1 VPTTEAPAITQ
12 LEEVVALEAELQAMR
27 AEYDSLGAEISRLQ
41 AVRSDIAFA
50 VTFHDKSREDGE
62 PLVKRY
68 NRVVRQAAA
77 DLLAER
83 QLGWC
88 LAGGHFCSEAEL
100 SCAKAMFS
108 RRSYDVKDGY
118 EDHHKSVIATA
129 CAAHPTGGYQNPDW
143 GHSKQLMAR
152 NVHNIGLVRKAIS
165 RYLLECG
172 FENREL
178 HRFFAEAGLP
188 TDMYYRD
195 RDGWYFRPIPG
206 QDGSM
211 YGRKVINLG

>member
-1 VPTTEAPAITQ
+1 MPTTEAPAITQ

-50 VTFHDKSREDGE
+50 VTFHDKSREGGE

-88 LAGGHFCSEAEL
+88 LAGGHFCSETEL

-118 EDHHKSVIATA
+118 EDHHKSVIA
-129 CAAHPTGGYQNPDW
+129 
-143 GHSKQLMAR
+143 HSLRSSPHWRIPK
-152 NVHNIGLVRKAIS
+152 S
-165 RYLLECG
+165 RLG
-172 FENREL
+172 SQQ
-178 HRFFAEAGLP
+178 AV
-188 TDMYYRD
+188 
-195 RDGWYFRPIPG
+195 
-206 QDGSM
+206 DGSQRSQHWV
-211 YGRKVINLG
+211 GEKSDQSLSA